1 MENELN
7 LAELGRNISDKLVDS
22 KYLIDILE
30 EIAEGEPKLQI
41 LINLLKQNIMSAF
54 KEIEECRQKIY
65 ILD

>member
-1 MENELN
+1 MESELN

-22 KYLIDILE
+22 KYLIDIME

>member
-1 MENELN
+1 MESELN